1 MKAGISR
8 LKKSGFKVAI
18 DDFGVDYSNLK
29 VLEVLDFDLLKLDKY
44 FVDEMKNSSIVS
56 QMIEFLAQLTAKLGK
71 VMVIEGVEDYSQK
84 EGIKDYDYAHIY
96 IQGYYYSKPLPIEE
110 LEYFTVKE

>member
-1 MKAGISR
+1 M
-8 LKKSGFKVAI
+8 AI

-56 QMIEFLAQLTAKLGK
+56 QMIEFLAQLTTKLGK
-71 VMVIEGVEDYSQK
+71 VMVIEGVED
-84 EGIKDYDYAHIY
+84 
-96 IQGYYYSKPLPIEE
+96 
-110 LEYFTVKE
+110 